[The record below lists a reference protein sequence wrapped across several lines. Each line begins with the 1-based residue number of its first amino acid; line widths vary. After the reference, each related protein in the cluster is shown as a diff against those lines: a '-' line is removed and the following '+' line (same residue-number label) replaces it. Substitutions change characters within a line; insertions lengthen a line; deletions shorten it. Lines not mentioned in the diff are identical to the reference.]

1 MFAAQAGTALVA
13 GGQKVPRIHAS
24 MDFAGPTPYL
34 CLTISAWLSHDDAR
48 TGDSFHMNSP
58 RLHLAVAAALVV
70 GLLGAGVIATSAV
83 AQDSGVIT
91 LPAPPKEP
99 EPDDGSITVPG
110 VLDRPV
116 TPPDGDFR
124 TPDQRR
130 RDARAYDRCI
140 NRAAA
145 RQSDNAFGNPVG
157 ADPEEYCR
165 ARMGMAS
172 RDSIP
177 DSRLKRQ

>member
-1 MFAAQAGTALVA
+1 MNTT
-13 GGQKVPRIHAS
+13 RI
-24 MDFAGPTPYL
+24 
-34 CLTISAWLSHDDAR
+34 
-48 TGDSFHMNSP
+48 
-58 RLHLAVAAALVV
+58 RLVAAAVLVA
-70 GLLGAGVIATSAV
+70 GLLGAGFIGTTAV

-99 EPDDGSITVPG
+99 EPDDDSINVPG
-110 VLDRPV
+110 TLERPV
-116 TPPDGDFR
+116 APPDGDFR

-140 NRAAA
+140 NRAAS
-145 RQSDNAFGNPVG
+145 RQSDNAIANPVG

-165 ARMGMAS
+165 SRMGMAS